1 VSGQPTPAVAN
12 VNPAHSARGAPR
24 ASTREQRAALG
35 ALFLLRRIAEV
46 IGMAATPRK
55 MFPGPKR
62 PASDVEAV
70 MVEAVSIDG
79 TSEDLAERERRLID
93 AVVSLARSLRDERD
107 RLAERLREVESQLGS
122 LAQQLERHPPD
133 TTQQA

>member
-1 VSGQPTPAVAN
+1 
-12 VNPAHSARGAPR
+12 
-24 ASTREQRAALG
+24 
-35 ALFLLRRIAEV
+35 LLRRIAEV

-55 MFPGPKR
+55 M
-62 PASDVEAV
+62 
-70 MVEAVSIDG
+70 VEAVSIDG
-79 TSEDLAERERRLID
+79 TSEELAERERRLID

-133 TTQQA
+133 TTQREA

>member
-55 MFPGPKR
+55 M
-62 PASDVEAV
+62 
-70 MVEAVSIDG
+70 VEAVSIDG
-79 TSEDLAERERRLID
+79 TSEELAERERRLID

-133 TTQQA
+133 TTQREA

>member
-1 VSGQPTPAVAN
+1 
-12 VNPAHSARGAPR
+12 
-24 ASTREQRAALG
+24 
-35 ALFLLRRIAEV
+35 
-46 IGMAATPRK
+46 MAATSRK
-55 MFPGPKR
+55 
-62 PASDVEAV
+62 

-79 TSEDLAERERRLID
+79 TPEDLAERERRLID

-133 TTQQA
+133 MTQREA